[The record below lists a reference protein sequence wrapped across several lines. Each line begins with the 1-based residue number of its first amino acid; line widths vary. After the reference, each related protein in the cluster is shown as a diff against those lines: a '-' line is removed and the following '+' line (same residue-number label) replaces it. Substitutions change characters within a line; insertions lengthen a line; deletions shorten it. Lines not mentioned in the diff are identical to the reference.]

1 MLELND
7 TLDDFINNSY
17 YSFFSSLYEFE
28 KLHPGYQMYDPPY
41 FLTLKLRN
49 YSDSNEV
56 FLKTEKVLIIK
67 ELPQNIY
74 EIVNK
79 YESIQNYIQSCVDDL
94 YLHFD
99 IKFFSELGFIDQV
112 YYIKVI
118 KLKKIFN

>member
-1 MLELND
+1 
-7 TLDDFINNSY
+7 
-17 YSFFSSLYEFE
+17 
-28 KLHPGYQMYDPPY
+28 MYDPPY